1 MSIPMTISN
10 LLTKAARVVGRYY
23 QRECAPLGI
32 TPPQAGIVWVL
43 SKAGSQTQVEIAAML
58 HLEKT
63 NINAMVKKLVE
74 GGIVELQK
82 VPGDARKTGVCLTG
96 RGKILS
102 RKLQQ
107 VDERVNS
114 HFMQLMDS
122 ERDVA
127 VVQQFLSR
135 VVWMSESGERTFE
148 E

>member
-1 MSIPMTISN
+1 MTISN
-10 LLTKAARVVGRYY
+10 LVTKAARVVGRYY

-43 SKAGSQTQVEIAAML
+43 SKAGPQTQVEIAGML

-74 GGIVELQK
+74 RGIVEMQK
-82 VPGDARKTGVCLTG
+82 VPGDARKTAVCLTR
-96 RGKILS
+96 RGKTLS
-102 RKLQQ
+102 RKLAQ

-122 ERDVA
+122 ELDVA
-127 VVQQFLSR
+127 VVQRFLSR
-135 VVWMSESGERTFE
+135 VVWMAESGERTSE